1 MLTGLTDVEVSRN
14 ERRLEA
20 GAPECRHHSI
30 VAVGGAL
37 NRIVDVHP
45 LLKFAS
51 ENVDAPA
58 VAAKQMMIAAR
69 KNDFMEP
76 PLFM

>member
-1 MLTGLTDVEVSRN
+1 
-14 ERRLEA
+14 
-20 GAPECRHHSI
+20 